1 MDVQGR
7 GLSET
12 VWTRMDRKAGA
23 VVELTIRQLRHKI
36 STWVVLSL
44 GTVLMMMLLAFYV
57 DAVREGFEPVDNDGD
72 SVDADRDGYPW
83 AKRENMAPVTG
94 MESNSPGRAHTYT
107 KGRSIGMI
115 RIEKFLATE
124 HGEGMS
130 FLDSTWI
137 DYDYK
142 GGQWDYVI
150 DWDDVT
156 DCQDTRGEVF
166 VDWIPD
172 YSTACQLENGTYATN
187 GKFTAE
193 GNLTVPIDYF
203 LSWGY
208 ITGIFDVPKD
218 PKEMYIDEDDI
229 DWDGSGGARVSMMTA
244 IVSGLT
250 GIHRMMETEI

>member
-1 MDVQGR
+1 
-7 GLSET
+7 
-12 VWTRMDRKAGA
+12 
-23 VVELTIRQLRHKI
+23 
-36 STWVVLSL
+36 
-44 GTVLMMMLLAFYV
+44 
-57 DAVREGFEPVDNDGD
+57 
-72 SVDADRDGYPW
+72 
-83 AKRENMAPVTG
+83 
-94 MESNSPGRAHTYT
+94 
-107 KGRSIGMI
+107 
-115 RIEKFLATE
+115 
-124 HGEGMS
+124 MS